1 MPFSSYPLSIYGTT
15 SVNGLVTPMSYPIPN
30 EPQIQELIT
39 PLEELSAQEAA
50 AQYSSV
56 PYQYQYWLAPKV
68 GKDQVYAMDNMF
80 PQQQQTMPQTWQYDP
95 QYLSTDVP
103 TAPSSPTF
111 LPIQGGLD
119 ASPLSLATQHLPPG
133 TEGEELVGMGL
144 YDSPADVQFSNL
156 LSGGRD
162 GTGRKRSLK
171 LEESFEPPH
180 ENVDAGEDGESD
192 ADEEADYEAD
202 HEPEF
207 SVHQNQPYHLAS
219 SMVGQSF
226 FFDSEADA
234 NAVAYDPNMVY
245 VQHGGYQTQYPGY
258 GWI

>member
-1 MPFSSYPLSIYGTT
+1 MYTTPNSSSPFAANVSSFFRRPSKVVKSGSRNASPRHNGRRRTTSNAPISRTRSLLDRQRPNSQHQSSHQQQGRPLSWHPKSYPESTYSGQGIVAEMPFSSYPLSIYGTT

-119 ASPLSLATQHLPPG
+119 ASPLSLPTQHLPPG
-133 TEGEELVGMGL
+133 TEGEETGWNGLVRL
-144 YDSPADVQFSNL
+144 AC
-156 LSGGRD
+156 RCAI
-162 GTGRKRSLK
+162 LK
-171 LEESFEPPH
+171 F
-180 ENVDAGEDGESD
+180 A
-192 ADEEADYEAD
+192 
-202 HEPEF
+202 
-207 SVHQNQPYHLAS
+207 
-219 SMVGQSF
+219 
-226 FFDSEADA
+226 
-234 NAVAYDPNMVY
+234 
-245 VQHGGYQTQYPGY
+245 
-258 GWI
+258 